1 MAACLERIVDVNI
14 KGSQGDEKVFVTIDR
29 RMSRTKYRIPGSG
42 QMAITSRNHS
52 VVRRYLLSDANCS
65 VVEQRDLVF
74 MRERTRDVAADAGK
88 EPGRVIKPQHE
99 ATISHVITP
108 TAALLFRFSALTFNA
123 HRIHL
128 DKQYCS
134 EIEGHRN
141 LLVHGPLT
149 VVLMLEL
156 LTRHLGREAP
166 ERKNDGEN
174 RLIEGIEYRNLAPLY
189 AEEPMKVCGRPL
201 EDGNWELWIEGRDG
215 GLAVRATVKTVLA
228 LRPAFPKDPD
238 ELKEAEGAEE
248 QAEAAE
254 DVEEVEQAEQ
264 AEAAEDV
271 EEVEQAEQAE
281 DVEEAGQV
289 EEIGKVEQAE
299 DAGQQEQAEEE
310 KREKQE

>member
-1 MAACLERIVDVNI
+1 
-14 KGSQGDEKVFVTIDR
+14 
-29 RMSRTKYRIPGSG
+29 
-42 QMAITSRNHS
+42 
-52 VVRRYLLSDANCS
+52 
-65 VVEQRDLVF
+65 
-74 MRERTRDVAADAGK
+74 
-88 EPGRVIKPQHE
+88 
-99 ATISHVITP
+99 
-108 TAALLFRFSALTFNA
+108 
-123 HRIHL
+123 
-128 DKQYCS
+128 
-134 EIEGHRN
+134 
-141 LLVHGPLT
+141 
-149 VVLMLEL
+149 MLEL

-264 AEAAEDV
+264 AE
-271 EEVEQAEQAE
+271 